1 MTTERDRS
9 TRIVLSWLHEDAHEN
24 AERVLLRAL
33 DEVDTTP
40 QRRSWWPARRYSDMQ
55 TYAKVALAAAV
66 AVAVVVA
73 AISLMPRAPV
83 DELGGPGTSAT
94 SAPPTGGPTVLP
106 SPSPVVLAFPPPGSL
121 AIGRHSMTRSGIH
134 MSIDLATEGW
144 GSDGSFK
151 IVKNLTDAG
160 FIFWVEAPDGVYEN
174 GCPPVVKGP
183 ESEDAAVLAA
193 AITGIPGTSL
203 VSGPTDVTV
212 GGHPAKEVVIS
223 IAEDS
228 PCVGVMYLWYDEFGG
243 RWPDSL
249 GDTMIVWIVE
259 VDGALVWIDAAL
271 RKDSVASLEQEMRD
285 IVASIEFE

>member
-9 TRIVLSWLHEDAHEN
+9 TRIVLSWLREDAHEN
-24 AERVLLRAL
+24 AEHVLLRAL

-83 DELGGPGTSAT
+83 DELGGPTA
-94 SAPPTGGPTVLP
+94 LP

-134 MSIDLATEGW
+134 MSIELATEGW
-144 GSDGSFK
+144 GSNGSFK
-151 IVKNLTDAG
+151 IDKNLTDAG
-160 FIFWVEAPDGVYEN
+160 FIFWDEAPDGVYEN

-193 AITGIPGTSL
+193 AITRIPGTSL

-243 RWPDSL
+243 RWPDGL

-271 RKDSVASLEQEMRD
+271 RKDSVAILEQEMRD